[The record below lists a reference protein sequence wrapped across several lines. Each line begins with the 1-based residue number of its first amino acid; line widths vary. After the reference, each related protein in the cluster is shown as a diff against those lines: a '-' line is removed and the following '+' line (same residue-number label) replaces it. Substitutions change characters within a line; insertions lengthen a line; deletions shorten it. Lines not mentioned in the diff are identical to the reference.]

1 MPKTEKPE
9 GKVKTPKRKK
19 NKKSDLLRQ
28 RKLASL
34 ISENRGRKTIGE
46 LMKLAGY
53 SDSYA
58 KNPQQM
64 KETLSWQE
72 LMEKNLPDDL
82 LSKKH
87 NELLNATG
95 IGHMIF
101 PVKTT
106 DQEITEL
113 LATVNCTPQ
122 KFQHGDTAIHVWYW
136 ARDNK
141 AIKEALDMAYKL
153 KAKYPKELAPVNIN
167 TIQLT
172 DEQLTRIFKG

>member
-9 GKVKTPKRKK
+9 G
-19 NKKSDLLRQ
+19 NKKTSKHKGQNLLRQ
-28 RKLASL
+28 KLLAKL
-34 ISENRGRKTIGE
+34 LLEDTGKTPIGR
-46 LMKLAGY
+46 LMAKAGY
-53 SDSYA
+53 SKGYT
-58 KNPQQM
+58 KNPQDL
-64 KETLSWQE
+64 KKTLSWQE
-72 LMEKNLPDDL
+72 LMEKNMPDDL

-106 DQEITEL
+106 DKEITEL
-113 LATVNCTPQ
+113 LATVNCIPQ

-153 KAKYPKELAPVNIN
+153 KAKYPREAPPVTIN
-167 TIQLT
+167 TFRVT
-172 DEQLTRIFKG
+172 HEQLKRLAEG